1 MDRFKMEV
9 EKIANLLAEGV
20 ILKNQSA
27 DVSFAGIVHDQI
39 ALARYFGIGMYV
51 SENAH
56 FASDGLDNVT
66 SGA

>member
-1 MDRFKMEV
+1 MEV
-9 EKIANLLAEGV
+9 EKIDNLLAEGV
-20 ILKNQSA
+20 IFKNQSA
-27 DVSFAGIVHDQI
+27 DVSFAVIVHDQI

-51 SENAH
+51 SENAQ